1 MVQNT
6 FGLGA
11 MDFFFFFVTII
22 TTKDTTYCGLVW
34 VIQSAF

>member
-11 MDFFFFFVTII
+11 MDFFFFVTII

>member
-11 MDFFFFFVTII
+11 KDFFFVKII